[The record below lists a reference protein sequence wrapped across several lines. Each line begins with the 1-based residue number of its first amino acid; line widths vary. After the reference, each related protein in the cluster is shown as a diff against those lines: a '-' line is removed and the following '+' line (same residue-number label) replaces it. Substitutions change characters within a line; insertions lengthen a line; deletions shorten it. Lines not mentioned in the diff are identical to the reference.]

1 VRDSRGFTLVELL
14 IVIVILAV
22 VLSVSI
28 AGYRHARIRG
38 GEAAAIAAL
47 EAINQAQFAF
57 MQTCGRQRYA
67 PTLTSLGTAPPGG
80 LPFLSPD
87 LTQADQVSKSGYG
100 LQMSG
105 TPVEEPLPQ
114 PTCTGV
120 IPVAGYQ
127 ATADPLSPGLSGVR
141 YFGTNTDRALY
152 EDTATFAGNMPET
165 GAPSHGRE
173 LSAHNRR

>member
-1 VRDSRGFTLVELL
+1 MRDSRGFTLVELL
-14 IVIVILAV
+14 IVIVILGV

-28 AGYRHARIRG
+28 AGYRYARIRG

-67 PTLTSLGTAPPGG
+67 PTLTSLGAAPPGG
-80 LPFLSPD
+80 QPFLSPD
-87 LTQADQVSKSGYG
+87 LTQADQIVKSGYG

-105 TPVEEPLPQ
+105 TPVEDLVPL

-120 IPVAGYQ
+120 VPVVGYQ
-127 ATADPLSPGLSGVR
+127 ATADPMAPGLSGVR
-141 YFGTNTDRALY
+141 YFGTNADRVLY

-165 GAPSHGRE
+165 GAPEHGRE
-173 LSAHNRR
+173 LSRIRR

>member
-1 VRDSRGFTLVELL
+1 
-14 IVIVILAV
+14 VILSI
-22 VLSVSI
+22 SV

-57 MQTCGRQRYA
+57 MQTCGRQRFA
-67 PTLTSLGTAPPGG
+67 PSLTSLGTAPPGG
-80 LPFLSPD
+80 APFLSPD

-105 TPVEEPLPQ
+105 TAVEEPGLQ

-120 IPVAGYQ
+120 TPVIAYQ
-127 ATADPLSPGLSGVR
+127 ATADPLSPGISGIR
-141 YFGTNTDRALY
+141 YFRTNSDRGLY
-152 EDTATFAGNMPET
+152 EDTTTFAGNMPET
-165 GAPSHGRE
+165 GAPGHGRE
-173 LSAHNRR
+173 LSAPIRR